1 MTKKLTA
8 AALAVILMF
17 SVFTV
22 PASAKSIELPQTVT
36 NAVYSMLDKAVTVI
50 LTYLNRFW
58 PGYDKNW
65 GSTEDYSPE
74 NFYTGNDN
82 FGSAADKG
90 DKWLLGYS
98 GASLLDGLDIMNGS
112 FYLAGSLEAIK
123 GRAPKEV
130 LDDQRVRVFAV
141 SDGVSGTVLYAAI
154 DGFGISRG
162 DVQEIRNRISDFAK
176 ENNVVSVNVSVLHQ
190 HSCIDTLGM
199 GVPLAPAL
207 IFNTGN
213 AASGGK
219 IEPLKVQKN
228 KQFTEN
234 LFNKTVEC
242 MKEAVNNMKSGSLS
256 YGEADIGEYIKDKRS
271 PYFYDSMIH
280 RLRFD
285 PDDGS
290 AETWI
295 LEAGIHPVSIGA
307 STDKL
312 SADFPYYIEKNI
324 NETVGANVVYI
335 QGAEL
340 GISTEKSLTEVEGA
354 SDVENLTAYANAIA
368 DKVKAISSEEVL
380 APTLGVTHREVS
392 LNVTNQIHVLAA
404 REDILNA
411 VIAKDGKNYKMITEI
426 GYMELGGNVGIFL
439 CPGEFEAGII
449 YDGAV
454 TAKEESWSGE
464 SWDFAPLESFTGCKN
479 VMVFGL
485 CNDQAGY
492 VLTDNAYRSMF
503 TENEEVNVVSKTA
516 GSTFAGAYIDL
527 LQSVK

>member
-1 MTKKLTA
+1 MAKKLTA
-8 AALAVILMF
+8 AAVAVILIF

-22 PASAKSIELPQTVT
+22 PASAKSIELPQSVT

-58 PGYDKNW
+58 PGYDRDW
-65 GSTEDYSPE
+65 VGSDDYTAE
-74 NFYTGNDN
+74 NFYTGNDS
-82 FGSAADKG
+82 FGSKADEG
-90 DKWLLGYS
+90 SKWLLGYS

-112 FYLAGSLEAIK
+112 FYLAGSLEAVK
-123 GRAPKEV
+123 GRAPKEI
-130 LDDQRVRVFAV
+130 LDDQRVRVFAL
-141 SDGVSGTVLYAAI
+141 SDGVSGTVLYAAV

-162 DVQEIRNRISDFAK
+162 DVEEIRSRISDFAK
-176 ENNVVSVNVSVLHQ
+176 ENNIVSVNVSVLHQ
-190 HSCIDTLGM
+190 HSCVDTLGM

-207 IFNTGN
+207 ILNTGN
-213 AASGGK
+213 AATNGK
-219 IEPLKVQKN
+219 IDPLKVQKN
-228 KQFTEN
+228 KAFTEN
-234 LFNKTVEC
+234 LFDKTVEC
-242 MKEAVNNMKSGSLS
+242 MKEAVNSMKSGSLS

-280 RLRFD
+280 RLRFT

-290 AETWI
+290 EETWI
-295 LEAGIHPVSIGA
+295 LEAGIHPVSLGA
-307 STDKL
+307 SSDRL

-340 GISTEKSLTEVEGA
+340 GISTDKTLTEVDGA
-354 SDVENLTAYANAIA
+354 SDIDNTTAYANAIA
-368 DKVKAISSEEVL
+368 GKVKAIDSEEAL
-380 APTLGVTHREVS
+380 TPTLGVTHREVS
-392 LNVTNQIHVLAA
+392 IAVTNQILTLAA

-411 VIAKDGKNYKMITEI
+411 VIVKDGRDYKMITEI

-439 CPGEFEAGII
+439 CPGEFEPGII

-454 TAKEESWSGE
+454 TTKEESWSGE
-464 SWDFAPLESFTGCKN
+464 SWNFAPLSSFTDCEN
-479 VMVFGL
+479 IMVFGL

-503 TENEEVNVVSKTA
+503 TENEEVNVVGKTA

-527 LQSVK
+527 LQSIK